1 MAALSDRHHHLV
13 TRREPMA
20 GVAFSGKFWSM
31 QHDCTERPF
40 GLPWATFRFNPKM
53 AKAKRKKTRS

>member
-31 QHDCTERPF
+31 QHDCMERPF
-40 GLPWATFRFNPKM
+40 GSSVGCLRFNPKM